1 MKRNNG
7 LFTGVLLGALS
18 LHYSVLTE
26 IFHVVALLFP
36 PPPSKRALFQY
47 SNSKMFVIPL
57 LRNR

>member
-7 LFTGVLLGALS
+7 LFTGALLGALS

-26 IFHVVALLFP
+26 IFHVVALLFRL
-36 PPPSKRALFQY
+36 PSKRALFQY